1 MIKLIRNI
9 FRKIKNPDIC
19 YNKKHYGA
27 DIISF
32 DPIESRCTTCGK
44 KVLIGKYKQI
54 IIKTNM
60 LNKKG
65 YRIKLYPF
73 FYI

>member
-44 KVLIGKYKQI
+44 KVLIGKYK
-54 IIKTNM
+54 
-60 LNKKG
+60 
-65 YRIKLYPF
+65 
-73 FYI
+73 